1 MNSQT
6 TNEWLSLSEKTRKD
20 IFEET
25 ALKVGLPYAAAVEKD
40 WWVVKTLELI
50 FESSIAK
57 HTVFKGG
64 TSLSKAWGLID
75 RFSEDIDLAL
85 DRRFLGFTKP
95 DSQMS
100 GSQVGKLRKESFKFI
115 SETLFPEIQNLFLQR
130 GFKDIEVRLG
140 KVKDPDQD
148 PLTIEVYYP
157 SLTDPVAY
165 LPPRVL
171 IEVGS
176 RSLIEPF
183 ESRNILSFVGEQYP
197 GRSFADL
204 PIEIP
209 SVLPERTF
217 LEKIFLLHEEFQLP
231 AQRIKVERK
240 SRHLYDVEKMMDKDF
255 ASAAVSNK
263 DLFQTIVEHRRTL
276 TPLRGVNYEDHIPSK
291 INPIP
296 PESIIDA
303 WEKDYKA
310 MQESMLFNPSLP
322 FSDLIDR
329 LLILKSR
336 VNNINF

>member
-6 TNEWLSLSEKTRKD
+6 TKEWLSLSVKTRKE
-20 IFEET
+20 IFEEI

-40 WWVVKTLELI
+40 WWVVRTLELV

-85 DRRFLGFTKP
+85 DRRFLGFDKP
-95 DSQMS
+95 DGQMN
-100 GSQVGKLRKESFKFI
+100 GSQVSKLRKQSFQFI
-115 SETLFPEIQNLFLQR
+115 SETLFTEIKNLFVDS
-130 GFKDIEVRLG
+130 GFKDVEVRIG
-140 KVKDPDQD
+140 EVKDPDQD

-157 SLTDPVAY
+157 CLTNLVDY

-183 ESRNILSFVGEQYP
+183 ETRNILSFVGEQYP
-197 GRSFADL
+197 GRSFADQ

-209 SVLPERTF
+209 TVLPERTF
-217 LEKIFLLHEEFQLP
+217 LEKLFLLHEEFQLP
-231 AQRIKVERK
+231 TLKIKVERK
-240 SRHLYDVEKMMDKDF
+240 SRHLYDVEKMMDRDF
-255 ASAAVSNK
+255 ALGAISNK

-276 TPLRGVNYEDHIPSK
+276 TPLRGVNYANHIPSK

-296 PESIIDA
+296 PDSIIDA

-310 MQESMLFNPSLP
+310 MQESMLFNHSLP
-322 FSDLIDR
+322 FSELIDR

-336 VNNINF
+336 VNTITF